1 MEILKKIIIILL
13 STLYLTSCGFTPIYS
28 KKNLDFQINNIQFEG
43 DREIKAILLSNLSA
57 YKTKKK
63 DKYNYDLNIKSE
75 KKIEIASKNTK
86 GEATVY
92 KININ
97 SIVEIFLDDKLLL
110 TKHYNNSSIYS
121 SEKKIIK
128 MKEVESRN
136 LSNLSSKLASEII
149 LTLSIANTK
158 SDF

>member
-43 DREIKAILLSNLSA
+43 DREIKAILLSNLSS
-57 YKTKKK
+57 YKTKEKGR
-63 DKYNYDLNIKSE
+63 YNYDLIIKAE
-75 KKIEIASKNTK
+75 KNVEIATKNTK

-97 SIVEIFLDDKLLL
+97 SIVEVFLDDKLLL

-149 LTLSIANTK
+149 LTLSLANTK

>member
-57 YKTKKK
+57 YKTKEK

-75 KKIEIASKNTK
+75 KKVEIASKNIK

-97 SIVEIFLDDKLLL
+97 STVEVFLDDKLLL

-149 LTLSIANTK
+149 LTLSLANTK

>member
-86 GEATVY
+86 GETTVY
-92 KININ
+92 KISIN
-97 SIVEIFLDDKLLL
+97 STVEVFVDNKLLA

-149 LTLSIANTK
+149 LTLSLANKK

>member
-43 DREIKAILLSNLSA
+43 DREIKAILLSNLRT
-57 YKTKKK
+57 YKTKEK

-75 KKIEIASKNTK
+75 KKVEIASKNTK

-97 SIVEIFLDDKLLL
+97 SIVEVFLDDKLLS
-110 TKHYNNSSIYS
+110 TKHYNNSSIYL

-149 LTLSIANTK
+149 LTLSLANTK
-158 SDF
+158 K

>member
-28 KKNLDFQINNIQFEG
+28 KKNLDFKINNIQFEG

-75 KKIEIASKNTK
+75 KKVEIASKNTK

-149 LTLSIANTK
+149 LTLSLANTK

>member
-43 DREIKAILLSNLSA
+43 DREIKAILLSNLSV

-75 KKIEIASKNTK
+75 KKVEIASKNTK

-121 SEKKIIK
+121 SEEKIIK

-149 LTLSIANTK
+149 LTLSLANTK

>member
-57 YKTKKK
+57 YKTKEK

-75 KKIEIASKNTK
+75 KKVEIASKNIK

-97 SIVEIFLDDKLLL
+97 SIVEVFLDDKLLL

-149 LTLSIANTK
+149 LTLSLANTK

>member
-57 YKTKKK
+57 YKTKEK

-75 KKIEIASKNTK
+75 KKVEIASKNIK

-97 SIVEIFLDDKLLL
+97 STVEVFLDDKLLL

-149 LTLSIANTK
+149 LTLSLTNKK

>member
-43 DREIKAILLSNLSA
+43 DREIKAILLSNLSV

-75 KKIEIASKNTK
+75 KKVEIASKNTK

-97 SIVEIFLDDKLLL
+97 SIVEVFLDDKLLL

-149 LTLSIANTK
+149 LTLSLANTK

>member
-1 MEILKKIIIILL
+1 MEILKKIVIILL

-43 DREIKAILLSNLSA
+43 DREIRAILLSNLSA
-57 YKTKKK
+57 YKTKEK

-75 KKIEIASKNTK
+75 KKVEIASKNTK

-97 SIVEIFLDDKLLL
+97 SIVEVFLDNKLLL

-149 LTLSIANTK
+149 LTLSLANTK

>member
-1 MEILKKIIIILL
+1 MKILKKIIIILL
-13 STLYLTSCGFTPIYS
+13 STVYLTSCGFSPIYS

-43 DREIKAILLSNLSA
+43 DREIRAILLSNLSA
-57 YKTKKK
+57 YKTKEK
-63 DKYNYDLNIKSE
+63 DKYNYDLKIKSE
-75 KKIEIASKNTK
+75 KKVEIASKNTK

-97 SIVEIFLDDKLLL
+97 SIVQIFLDDKLLL

>member
-43 DREIKAILLSNLSA
+43 DREIKAILLSNLSN
-57 YKTKKK
+57 YKTKEK

-75 KKIEIASKNTK
+75 KKVEIASKNIK
-86 GEATVY
+86 GEATIY

-97 SIVEIFLDDKLLL
+97 STVEVFLDDKLLL

-128 MKEVESRN
+128 MKEVEYRN

-149 LTLSIANTK
+149 LTLSLANTK

>member
-57 YKTKKK
+57 YKTKEKGR
-63 DKYNYDLNIKSE
+63 YNYDLIIKAE
-75 KKIEIASKNTK
+75 KNIEIASKNTK

-97 SIVEIFLDDKLLL
+97 SIVEVFLDDKLLL

-149 LTLSIANTK
+149 LTLSLANTK

>member
-75 KKIEIASKNTK
+75 KKVEIASKNIK
-86 GEATVY
+86 GEATIY

-97 SIVEIFLDDKLLL
+97 SIVEVFLDDKLLL

-149 LTLSIANTK
+149 LTLSLANTK

>member
-75 KKIEIASKNTK
+75 KKVKIASKNIK
-86 GEATVY
+86 GEATIY

-97 SIVEIFLDDKLLL
+97 STVEVFLDDKLLL

-128 MKEVESRN
+128 MKEVEYRN

-149 LTLSIANTK
+149 LTLSLANKK

>member
-57 YKTKKK
+57 YKTKEK
-63 DKYNYDLNIKSE
+63 DKYNYDLKIKSE
-75 KKIEIASKNTK
+75 KKVEIASKNTK

-97 SIVEIFLDDKLLL
+97 SIVEVFLDDKLLL

-149 LTLSIANTK
+149 LTLSLANTK

>member
-13 STLYLTSCGFTPIYS
+13 STLYLASCGFAPIYS

-57 YKTKKK
+57 YKTKRK
-63 DKYNYDLNIKSE
+63 DKYNYNLNIKSE
-75 KKIEIASKNTK
+75 KKVEIASKNTK
-86 GEATVY
+86 GEATIY

-97 SIVEIFLDDKLLL
+97 STVEVFLDDKLLL

-149 LTLSIANTK
+149 LTLSLVNKK

>member
-43 DREIKAILLSNLSA
+43 DREIKAILLSNLSV
-57 YKTKKK
+57 YKTKEK

-75 KKIEIASKNTK
+75 KKVEIASKNTK

-97 SIVEIFLDDKLLL
+97 STVEVFLDDKLLL

-128 MKEVESRN
+128 MKQVELRN

-149 LTLSIANTK
+149 LTLSLANTK

>member
-1 MEILKKIIIILL
+1 MKILKKIIIILL
-13 STLYLTSCGFTPIYS
+13 STVYLTSCGFSPIYS

-43 DREIKAILLSNLSA
+43 DREIRAILLSNLSA
-57 YKTKKK
+57 YKTKEK

-75 KKIEIASKNTK
+75 KKVEIASKNTK

-97 SIVEIFLDDKLLL
+97 SIVEVFLDNKLLL

-121 SEKKIIK
+121 SEKKVIK

-149 LTLSIANTK
+149 LTLSLANTK

>member
-63 DKYNYDLNIKSE
+63 YKYNYDLNIKSE
-75 KKIEIASKNTK
+75 KKVEIASKNTK

-97 SIVEIFLDDKLLL
+97 STVEVFLDDKLLL

-128 MKEVESRN
+128 MKEVEYRN

-149 LTLSIANTK
+149 LTLSLTNTK

>member
-28 KKNLDFQINNIQFEG
+28 KKNLDFKINNIQFEG

-57 YKTKKK
+57 YKTKEKAK
-63 DKYNYDLNIKSE
+63 NNYDLNIKSE
-75 KKIEIASKNTK
+75 KKVEIASKNIK

-97 SIVEIFLDDKLLL
+97 STVQVFLDDKLLL

-149 LTLSIANTK
+149 LTLSLANTK

>member
-57 YKTKKK
+57 YKTKRK
-63 DKYNYDLNIKSE
+63 DKYNYNLNIKSE
-75 KKIEIASKNTK
+75 KKVEIASKNTK

-97 SIVEIFLDDKLLL
+97 SIVEVFLDDKLLL

-149 LTLSIANTK
+149 LTLSLANKK

>member
-43 DREIKAILLSNLSA
+43 DREIKAILLSNLNA

-75 KKIEIASKNTK
+75 KKVEIASKNIK
-86 GEATVY
+86 GEATIY

-97 SIVEIFLDDKLLL
+97 STVEVFLDDKLLL

-149 LTLSIANTK
+149 LTLSLANKK

>member
-75 KKIEIASKNTK
+75 KKVEIASKNTK

-97 SIVEIFLDDKLLL
+97 STVKIFLDDKLLL

-149 LTLSIANTK
+149 LTLSLANKK

>member
-28 KKNLDFQINNIQFEG
+28 KKNLDFQINDIQFEG
-43 DREIKAILLSNLSA
+43 DREIRAILLSNLSA
-57 YKTKKK
+57 YKTKEKAK
-63 DKYNYDLNIKSE
+63 NNYDLNIKSE
-75 KKIEIASKNTK
+75 KKVEIASKNTK

-97 SIVEIFLDDKLLL
+97 SIVEVFLDDKLIL

-128 MKEVESRN
+128 MKEIESRN

-149 LTLSIANTK
+149 LTLSLANTK

>member
-1 MEILKKIIIILL
+1 MEISKKIIIILL

-43 DREIKAILLSNLSA
+43 DREVKAIVLSNLSA
-57 YKTKKK
+57 YKTKEK

-75 KKIEIASKNTK
+75 KKVKIASKNIK
-86 GEATVY
+86 GEATIY

-97 SIVEIFLDDKLLL
+97 STVEVFLDDKLLL
-110 TKHYNNSSIYS
+110 TKHYNNSSTYS

-128 MKEVESRN
+128 MKEVEYRN

-149 LTLSIANTK
+149 LTLSLANTK

>member
-43 DREIKAILLSNLSA
+43 DREIKAILLSNLSV
-57 YKTKKK
+57 YKTKTK

-75 KKIEIASKNTK
+75 KKVEIASKNTK

-97 SIVEIFLDDKLLL
+97 STVEVFLDDKLLL
-110 TKHYNNSSIYS
+110 TKHYNNSSNYS
-121 SEKKIIK
+121 SEEKIIK
-128 MKEVESRN
+128 MKEVEYRN

-149 LTLSIANTK
+149 LTLSLANTK

>member
-43 DREIKAILLSNLSA
+43 DREIKAILLSNLNA
-57 YKTKKK
+57 YKTKRK
-63 DKYNYDLNIKSE
+63 DKYNYNLNIKSE
-75 KKIEIASKNTK
+75 KKVEIASKNTK

-97 SIVEIFLDDKLLL
+97 STVEVFLDDKLLL

-149 LTLSIANTK
+149 LTLSLANKK

>member
-75 KKIEIASKNTK
+75 KNVEIASKNTK

-97 SIVEIFLDDKLLL
+97 STVEVFLDDKLLL

-149 LTLSIANTK
+149 LTLSLANTK

>member
-57 YKTKKK
+57 YKTKEK

-75 KKIEIASKNTK
+75 KKVEIASKNIK
-86 GEATVY
+86 GEATIY

-97 SIVEIFLDDKLLL
+97 STVEVFLDDKLIL

-149 LTLSIANTK
+149 LTLSLANTK

>member
-28 KKNLDFQINNIQFEG
+28 KKNLDFKINNIQFEG
-43 DREIKAILLSNLSA
+43 DRQIKAILLSNLSA
-57 YKTKKK
+57 YKTKEK

-75 KKIEIASKNTK
+75 KKVEIASKNSK

-149 LTLSIANTK
+149 LTLSLENKK

>member
-43 DREIKAILLSNLSA
+43 DREIKAILLSNLSV

-75 KKIEIASKNTK
+75 KKVEIASKNIK

-92 KININ
+92 KIYIN
-97 SIVEIFLDDKLLL
+97 SIVEVFLDDKLLL

-149 LTLSIANTK
+149 LTLSLANTK

>member
-43 DREIKAILLSNLSA
+43 DREVKAIVLSNLSA
-57 YKTKKK
+57 YKTKEK

-75 KKIEIASKNTK
+75 KKVEIASKNTK

-97 SIVEIFLDDKLLL
+97 STVEVFLDDKLLL

-149 LTLSIANTK
+149 LTLSLANTK

>member
-43 DREIKAILLSNLSA
+43 DREIKAILLSNLSV
-57 YKTKKK
+57 YKTKEK

-75 KKIEIASKNTK
+75 KKVEIASKNTK

-97 SIVEIFLDDKLLL
+97 SIVEVFLDDKLLL

-128 MKEVESRN
+128 MKEIESRN

-149 LTLSIANTK
+149 LTLSLANTK

>member
-43 DREIKAILLSNLSA
+43 NREIKAILLSNLSA

-86 GEATVY
+86 GEATIY

-97 SIVEIFLDDKLLL
+97 STVEVFLDDKLLL

-149 LTLSIANTK
+149 LTLSLANTK

>member
-43 DREIKAILLSNLSA
+43 DREIKAILLSNLSV

-75 KKIEIASKNTK
+75 KKVEIASKNTK

-97 SIVEIFLDDKLLL
+97 SIVEVFLDDKLLL

-128 MKEVESRN
+128 MKEVEYRN

>member
-1 MEILKKIIIILL
+1 MKILKKIIIILL

-63 DKYNYDLNIKSE
+63 GKYNYDLNIKSE
-75 KKIEIASKNTK
+75 KNIEIASKNTK

-97 SIVEIFLDDKLLL
+97 STIEFFLDDKLLL

-128 MKEVESRN
+128 MKEVEYRN
-136 LSNLSSKLASEII
+136 LSNLSSKLAGEII
-149 LTLSIANTK
+149 LTLSLANKK

>member
-75 KKIEIASKNTK
+75 KKVEIASKNIK

-97 SIVEIFLDDKLLL
+97 STVKVFLDDKLLL

-149 LTLSIANTK
+149 LTLSLANTK

>member
-86 GEATVY
+86 GEATIY

-97 SIVEIFLDDKLLL
+97 STVEVFLDDKLLL

-149 LTLSIANTK
+149 LTLSLANTK